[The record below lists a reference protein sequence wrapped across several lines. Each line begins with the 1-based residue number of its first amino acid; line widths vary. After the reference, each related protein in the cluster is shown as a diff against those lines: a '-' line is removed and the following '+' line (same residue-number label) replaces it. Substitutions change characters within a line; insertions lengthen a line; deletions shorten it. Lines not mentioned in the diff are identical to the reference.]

1 MKVYITFGTASV
13 GKDLFVGLFEYSD
26 VVDLVGYSR
35 EAEKAIED
43 IQRERPQLVIVEE
56 VLKIGWGI
64 DVIQSIGKSDGFPAV
79 IMISTLPPPTMPE
92 ESRREDIDLWLQLPE
107 DMDQL
112 RETLGRLVTGDSH
125 EAVMA
130 WREQLA
136 EERR

>member
-13 GKDLFVGLFEYSD
+13 GKDLFVGLFEYAD

-35 EAEKAIED
+35 EADRAIED

-64 DVIQSIGKSDGFPAV
+64 DVIHSIEKSDGFPAV
-79 IMISTLPPPTMPE
+79 IMISTLPPPMGPDE
-92 ESRREDIDLWLQLPE
+92 PRRENIDLWLQLPD
-107 DMDQL
+107 DMDRL
-112 RETLGRLVTGDSH
+112 RETVGRLVTGDSH